1 MSTDGIGASSGL
13 DLTAAQRE
21 VIAELGATPAQRPEF
36 SEDLRA
42 QLRDELVESIAP
54 FAEAYSPEKPL
65 FVNKH
70 NLTMVHGCEARFV
83 HDATTDEFDW
93 SVPIAIGSVTHK
105 AIELSVHWRGDNTPL
120 ALVDE
125 AMARLAGDD
134 YSLGDFVRH
143 LDESDRAQLRSDAND
158 RVASFLECWPPL
170 KRAWRPVTESRVR
183 AELLGRRII
192 ASGRVDL
199 TLGWPQGQTAG
210 KVIIDLKT
218 GRNRASHRDD
228 LRFYALLEVLKVGT
242 PPRLGATYYLDQGTF
257 VSEEINEDVL
267 DAAIGRFVDG
277 VDLMV
282 QLLIDEREAARRP
295 SPGCNWCPLLDSCEP
310 GRNYLLMDDG
320 EGP

>member
-1 MSTDGIGASSGL
+1 MSSDPVAVPPAAE
-13 DLTAAQRE
+13 LTAAQRE
-21 VIAELGATPAQRPEF
+21 VIAELGATPRERPEF
-36 SEDLRA
+36 SDDLRA
-42 QLRDELVESIAP
+42 QLRDELVEGVAP
-54 FAEAYSPEKPL
+54 FAESYSSEKPL
-65 FVNKH
+65 FLNKH

-93 SVPIAIGSVTHK
+93 SVPIAVGSVTHK

-170 KRAWRPVTESRVR
+170 KKAWRPVTESRVR
-183 AELLGRRII
+183 AEFLGNRIV

-199 TLGWPQGQTAG
+199 TLGWPQGQRAG

-228 LRFYALLEVLKVGT
+228 LRFYALLETLKVGT
-242 PPRLGATYYLDQGTF
+242 PPRMGATYYLDQGTF
-257 VSEEINEDVL
+257 VREEITEDVL
-267 DAAIGRFVDG
+267 DAAIGRFVAG
-277 VDLMV
+277 VELMV
-282 QLLIDEREAARRP
+282 ELLVDDREPARRP
-295 SPGCNWCPLLDSCEP
+295 NPGCNWCPLRDDCEP
-310 GRNYLLMDDG
+310 GRAYLLMDDG